1 MKLKPTISAS
11 LFAVATILSF
21 GTQAAPDPDARTE
34 KAAAR
39 KMKPHSHVEEKTGV
53 PQKAP
58 ESGPDRPNPAKDM
71 SKHYH
76 PRDGK

>member
-1 MKLKPTISAS
+1 MKLKPAISAG
-11 LFAVATILSF
+11 LFAVAAILSF
-21 GTQAAPDPDARTE
+21 GTQAASEPDAKAD

-39 KMKPHSHVEEKTGV
+39 KLKLHSHMEEKIGI
-53 PQKAP
+53 PQETPDA
-58 ESGPDRPNPAKDM
+58 SPDRPNPAKDM